1 MKLGINI
8 VFGSWKF
15 SFGTITPCCCLDNQ
29 RTPRK
34 TAQAKSAPA
43 KASAVATSAPPASE
57 VQADT
62 PARQDAVRALV
73 ALGFPKRQAQSR
85 VAVVTAG
92 ATTEEIVKAALQN
105 NQRKSD

>member
-15 SFGTITPCCCLDNQ
+15 SFGTVTPCCCLDHE
-29 RTPRK
+29 RTPQRK
-34 TAQAKSAPA
+34 AQTKGAPA
-43 KASAVATSAPPASE
+43 KSSAVATGAPPASE
-57 VQADT
+57 PQADT

-85 VAVVTAG
+85 VDAVTAG
-92 ATTEEIVKAALQN
+92 STTEEILKAALQ
-105 NQRKSD
+105 RSART